1 MNDDAARE
9 SLGNLEDLLPPRVTE
24 YRAGS
29 LRKTLGLL
37 EPGQLDCAGLV
48 TEPPV
53 AEPPVAEPPTVPIIL
68 PRATGSSPN

>member
-37 EPGQLDCAGLV
+37 EPGQLDRAGLV
-48 TEPPV
+48 TE
-53 AEPPVAEPPTVPIIL
+53 PVAEPPTVPIIL